1 MLRICGKSWRCL
13 IWVAI
18 LIGLFG
24 DLHAQK
30 PEIIYTGLEDA
41 TSLYATTNHLFVVES
56 GKNRIL
62 KLDHDGML
70 IETLGGFGSGDY
82 QFNGP
87 TDIDATN
94 GLKIYISDTG
104 NNRVQIYDRRFQFLS
119 TIDGSMISGIR
130 RFQPT
135 QLVVNEFGELFVFD
149 TYSNSILRFDEN
161 GSLISSFKPVNGLIP
176 DEIVLVNEQLE
187 LTDAKKGVIQI
198 MSQNGL
204 SVELFEIDFQGQEL
218 IRTATVKGL
227 VFLLTGGTIEKEAK

>member
-1 MLRICGKSWRCL
+1 MGGQRTLLLAAGRTLGK
-13 IWVAI
+13 
-18 LIGLFG
+18 
-24 DLHAQK
+24 
-30 PEIIYTGLEDA
+30 
-41 TSLYATTNHLFVVES
+41 
-56 GKNRIL
+56 
-62 KLDHDGML
+62 
-70 IETLGGFGSGDY
+70 TLGGFGSGDY